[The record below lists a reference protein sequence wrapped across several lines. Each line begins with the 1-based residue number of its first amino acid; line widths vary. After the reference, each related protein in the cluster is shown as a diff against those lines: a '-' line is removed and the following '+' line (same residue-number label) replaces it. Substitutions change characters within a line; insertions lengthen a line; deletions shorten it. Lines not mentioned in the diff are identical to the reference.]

1 MSYSVRVNGKTM
13 DESDRNNSA
22 NGQFVGVRMPN
33 RRDRPRVVSNGGP
46 KDDSEKYNPSEW
58 VQNLINNVKSEGHKA
73 HGVFSELDVLKEY
86 NGNIEWREAAR
97 WVKYEEV
104 VEEGGKRWSK
114 PHVASLSMQTMFNLR
129 KTLKEA
135 PIIIDYDCHT
145 LSQVID
151 KFTDE
156 WVDSNQLDPRF
167 RPHIRD
173 VALKGHKHHHVKRAK
188 NQRRG
193 STTLRPLA
201 DIMDESNTGSR
212 ANLPSSASMASINS
226 DGLGSSN
233 SNNDLQEMGMVESPS
248 QSSIATGWKPNTNFL
263 RKIPKDS
270 HVANIM
276 VGEVE
281 DLPSRVVGFM
291 RLKEPR
297 VLQNDLSEVNI
308 PTRFVFFCLGRRGEE
323 EELIEFGRC
332 MGTMMVDD
340 IFREV
345 AYKARDR
352 DDLLAGFDE
361 FMEQVIVLPPGEW
374 DPKIRLEPPGK
385 VQSQEHRR
393 QSVVAGSSGLP
404 GLPLKKPD
412 DAEEESHCDP
422 TLVMSKIPF
431 KGLIDDIRRKVP
443 FYLSDFKDSLHVQC
457 LGSFVYVFLGTLTPN
472 VTFGGLLGQATDQY
486 MGVMECIFAAAVTGI
501 LFALFSGQPLNI
513 LGSTGPMLVLE
524 AIIYNLC
531 KDNDWDFMPMRF
543 WVGMWTVGFILIIVI
558 FNLSALVKYITRF
571 TEESFATLIAV
582 IFIVEAF
589 KKVIE
594 IGQDSPVNFNPN
606 APLPSCACV
615 PRDCNITEI
624 TTSAALTASTGIST
638 VLPSTTPSIVNYTC
652 ADLANMT
659 IDWASL
665 SNDTCAMYG
674 SYMEGAG
681 CGVHYVADVFFF
693 SILLFIGTF
702 ALALAFIDFKRTTLF
717 PTMIRQR
724 ISDFGVL
731 LAILIM
737 VGVDIAVGIDT
748 PKLIVPEQF
757 KPTRRAQWT
766 VNPFSEKNPWW
777 LYLAAGIPAL
787 LSTIL
792 IFLDQQITAVIV
804 NRKENK
810 LKKGVGYHLDM
821 FVVAICVG
829 IHSFLGLPWYVAAT
843 VSALAHINSLKK
855 ESECTAPG
863 EKPSFLGVREQRVTA
878 LGIGILSG
886 CAVLI
891 TSVLKYIPMPVLYG
905 VFFYMG
911 FSALR
916 GMQLVDRLFLFVQPV
931 KYQPDLPYVRHV
943 PLWRIHIFTIIQV
956 LCLAILWIVKT
967 IKVISIGFPMM
978 VLATG
983 VVRKIIECFF
993 QQREL
998 RWLDDLLPGAGKK
1011 ESEKSVVSKVP
1022 YKSFYSSS
1030 SNNGSSVDIN
1040 DKEDSIKPTFFVSDE
1055 CDASIMH
1062 HRKSNGTGNTKL

>member
-1 MSYSVRVNGKTM
+1 MSSCKSQISKKQGLP
-13 DESDRNNSA
+13 SSCGHNSPSSLGA
-22 NGQFVGVRMPN
+22 A
-33 RRDRPRVVSNGGP
+33 GG
-46 KDDSEKYNPSEW
+46 DDSEKYNPSEW

-73 HGVFSELDVLKEY
+73 HSIFSELDVLKEY
-86 NGNIEWREAAR
+86 NGGIEWRETAR
-97 WVKYEEV
+97 WVKYEEL

-129 KTLKEA
+129 KTLKDA

-151 KFTDE
+151 KFSDE
-156 WVDSNQLDPRF
+156 WVDNNQLDPRF

-173 VALKGHKHHHVKRAK
+173 VALKGHKHRHTKRAK

-201 DIMDESNTGSR
+201 DIMDESNTGSK

-233 SNNDLQEMGMVESPS
+233 SNNDLQEMGGMVESPS
-248 QSSIATGWKPNTNFL
+248 QTSISTSWKPNTNFL

-281 DLPSRVVGFM
+281 DLPTRVVGFM

-297 VLQNDLSEVNI
+297 VLQNDLSEVNL

-332 MGTMMVDD
+332 MGTMMVDE

-393 QSVVAGSSGLP
+393 QSVVAGNSGLP
-404 GLPLKKPD
+404 GLPLKKQEE
-412 DAEEESHCDP
+412 AEESHCDP
-422 TLVMSKIPF
+422 SLVMSKIPF
-431 KGLIDDIRRKVP
+431 KGLVDDIKRKVP
-443 FYLSDFKDSLHVQC
+443 FYLSDFKDALHVQC

-501 LFALFSGQPLNI
+501 LFALFGGQPLNI

-594 IGQDSPVNFNPN
+594 IGSDSPVNFNPN

-615 PRDCNITEI
+615 PRDCNITDL
-624 TTSAALTASTGIST
+624 TTTAAVATTGLSTA
-638 VLPSTTPSIVNYTC
+638 LPSTTLSIVNYTC

-659 IDWASL
+659 IDWPSL
-665 SNDTCAMYG
+665 SNETCALYG
-674 SYMEGAG
+674 GIMEGPG

-702 ALALAFIDFKRTTLF
+702 ALALAFVDFKHTTLF

-724 ISDFGVL
+724 IGDFGVL

-737 VGVDIAVGIDT
+737 VGIDIAVGINT
-748 PKLIVPEQF
+748 PKLIVPDQF
-757 KPTRRAQWT
+757 KPTRRDQWT
-766 VNPFSEKNPWW
+766 VNPFSDRNPWW

-916 GMQLVDRLFLFVQPV
+916 GMQLVDRLFLFIQPV

-956 LCLAILWIVKT
+956 LCLAILWVVKT

-983 VVRKIIECFF
+983 VVRKIMECFF
-993 QQREL
+993 AQREL
-998 RWLDDLLPGAGKK
+998 RWLDDLLPGAHKK

-1022 YKSFYSSS
+1022 YKSFYASSS
-1030 SNNGSSVDIN
+1030 TNGSALDIS
-1040 DKEDSIKPTFFVSDE
+1040 DKDDSFKPKFFVSDE
-1055 CDASIMH
+1055 CDSSIM